1 MLDMEADKISDKV
14 LDNLVDMLIPDL
26 TEEEYAEI
34 WEGILRK
41 L

>member
-1 MLDMEADKISDKV
+1 MLDMEADKV

-26 TEEEYAEI
+26 TEEEYVEI
-34 WEGILRK
+34 WEGILSK

>member
-1 MLDMEADKISDKV
+1 MLDMEADNI
-14 LDNLVDMLIPDL
+14 LDNLVDMLIP
-26 TEEEYAEI
+26 EEEYAEI